1 MKESWIA
8 VDWGTTNFRAFLISD
23 AGVCIDKIQD
33 KKGLL
38 SVPQDKFPA
47 TFNQL
52 IYCWNE
58 EFGSLP
64 VIMAGM
70 VGSQQGWINA
80 PYVET
85 PASIECI
92 TNNLSEVTLLS
103 GDKAKVVAGIS
114 CKNGFGNY
122 EVMRGEEVQLFGLS
136 ELVPHDFTAILY
148 GTHSKHAY
156 WRNGKINSYS
166 TVMTGELFSLLVNNS
181 ILGKSLPEQKFNKS
195 AFIKGVE
202 LGKLYPLNHIL
213 FSARTTNLFNELK
226 EEYIHCYIS
235 GMLIGHEF
243 SITSES
249 EILYLIGSK
258 SLSMNYQIA
267 LSYLNID
274 YEFVDGDLCFLKGM
288 TKIFNTGV
296 FDE

>member
-1 MKESWIA
+1 MGFSS
-8 VDWGTTNFRAFLISD
+8 FLATSK
-23 AGVCIDKIQD
+23 ASSPQGYQST
-33 KKGLL
+33 GLWACC
-38 SVPQDKFPA
+38 KR
-47 TFNQL
+47 
-52 IYCWNE
+52 Y
-58 EFGSLP
+58 
-64 VIMAGM
+64 
-70 VGSQQGWINA
+70 
-80 PYVET
+80 
-85 PASIECI
+85 
-92 TNNLSEVTLLS
+92 
-103 GDKAKVVAGIS
+103 GD
-114 CKNGFGNY
+114 
-122 EVMRGEEVQLFGLS
+122 
-136 ELVPHDFTAILY
+136 
-148 GTHSKHAY
+148 
-156 WRNGKINSYS
+156 
-166 TVMTGELFSLLVNNS
+166 FSLMSRLVNLCSFFPS
-181 ILGKSLPEQKFNKS
+181 ITFDSLVLSSACTLKHKS